1 MPELELGTSGQSN
14 AERENSWGEYVREI
28 QARNADALGRLY
40 DASSPILYRLICR
53 IVGNPADAEE
63 VLVDVFEQVWRT
75 AHTFD
80 PVRGGVWRWLVLLT
94 RSRALDRLRSTAG
107 RRLRE
112 HPAVFDR
119 CNVRSG
125 ERLPEE
131 ATVLNQQQDL
141 LRQALA
147 TLPREQQQALE
158 MAYFSGLSHSEI
170 ANALGVPLG
179 TIKSRI
185 RTAMDRLRLAFCP
198 GTGSSAGG
206 SSAI

>member
-1 MPELELGTSGQSN
+1 MPELELGKSREGN

-40 DASSPILYRLICR
+40 DASSPMLYRLICR
-53 IVGNPADAEE
+53 IVGNAADAEE

-80 PVRGGVWRWLVLLT
+80 PARGGVWRWLVLLT
-94 RSRALDRLRSTAG
+94 RSRALDRLRSTTG

-112 HPAVFDR
+112 HPAVFEL
-119 CNVRSG
+119 CEIKSV

-131 ATVLNQQQDL
+131 AMVLSQQEHL

-147 TLPREQQQALE
+147 TLPQEQQQALE
-158 MAYFSGLSHSEI
+158 MAYFSGFTHNEI

-198 GTGSSAGG
+198 GEEKSAAEGSGR
-206 SSAI
+206 

>member
-1 MPELELGTSGQSN
+1 MPDLDLGTTGPSD

-53 IVGNPADAEE
+53 IVGDAADAEE

-80 PVRGGVWRWLVLLT
+80 PARGGVWRWLLLLT

-112 HPAVFDR
+112 HPAVSER
-119 CNVRSG
+119 CDVRSS
-125 ERLPEE
+125 EKLPEE
-131 ATVLNQQQDL
+131 ATVLNQQQHL

-158 MAYFSGLSHSEI
+158 MAYFSGLTHTQI

-185 RTAMDRLRLAFCP
+185 RTAMDKLRLAFCP
-198 GTGSSAGG
+198 GAGSPAAGSSAR
-206 SSAI
+206 